1 MSQNQIVSVLA
12 ELAELKSMQ
21 DELTAEIDALQDKI
35 KAHMTET
42 EQNSLKAGIWTVTY
56 KPVTS
61 TRIDSAAL
69 KKDFPDIYSE
79 YGKTSTVKRFCIK
92 AQ

>member
-42 EQNSLKAGIWTVTY
+42 EQDSLKAGIWTVTY

-69 KKDFPDIYSE
+69 KKDFPDIYSD
-79 YGKTSTVKRFCIK
+79 YGKASTVKRFCSK